1 MNKKDEM
8 IEEFKELLS
17 WYGGVQDFE
26 FNMGTFWWTNEY
38 GKTFTMIVQ
47 GVE

>member
-8 IEEFKELLS
+8 IEEFKDLLS
-17 WYGGVQDFE
+17 WYCGVQVFE